1 MRRAY
6 RWRTRS
12 PLVEQIA
19 RTPRSR
25 KSAIRKI
32 RKVIPSLLTTL
43 GNRRRRACESWWMRY
58 CKAIL
63 LSSKHR
69 LSISSSD
76 ARGSPCRSWRTCWN
90 TRANHWTLPSGYR
103 WIFCNITL
111 HNADLYLWHV
121 AKNAS
126 IRKEKENTK
135 LIAELIFSFFFIRNR
150 SFRLSVSD
158 YANCCQIQC
167 L

>member
-6 RWRTRS
+6 LWRTRS

-25 KSAIRKI
+25 RSAIRRI
-32 RKVIPSLLTTL
+32 RKVIPSLSTTL
-43 GNRRRRACESWWMRY
+43 GNRRCACESWWMRY

-90 TRANHWTLPSGYR
+90 TRASHWTLPSGYR
-103 WIFCNITL
+103 WIFCNIIL
-111 HNADLYLWHV
+111 HNADLYLRHV
-121 AKNAS
+121 AKNAFLS
-126 IRKEKENTK
+126 ICKEKENTK
-135 LIAELIFSFFFIRNR
+135 LIAELVFSSFFIKNR
-150 SFRLSVSD
+150 SFWLSD
-158 YANCCQIQC
+158 AYCCQI
-167 L
+167 